1 MKYTIDLNSL
11 EKQEIKPE
19 AGDII
24 IFVDTYDKKKAEDQ
38 IYAALD
44 AEILKRQR
52 LEDELR
58 HVNYQSNT
66 NSAEAGSF
74 SACQCPC
81 HKEGLWKKVPEL
93 EAELDQVYG
102 KMEYIMWKLN
112 THTAVGETIQAWFN
126 SEGRA
131 IRGVR

>member
-11 EKQEIKPE
+11 EKQEFKPE

-44 AEILKRQR
+44 TEILRRQG
-52 LEDELR
+52 LEDENDKLTIELEQA
-58 HVNYQSNT
+58 NDK
-66 NSAEAGSF
+66 
-74 SACQCPC
+74 CKCPC

-112 THTAVGETIQAWFN
+112 THTAVGETIQAWFD
-126 SEGRA
+126 SEGKA